1 MEISEAE
8 DAIRDKDLTDMIDI
22 LREMTDS
29 QSTVIKQSAAV
40 AASARKAKR

>member
-22 LREMTDS
+22 LKEITAS
-29 QSTVIKQSAAV
+29 QSTVIRQSAAV
-40 AASARKAKR
+40 AAAAKNKR